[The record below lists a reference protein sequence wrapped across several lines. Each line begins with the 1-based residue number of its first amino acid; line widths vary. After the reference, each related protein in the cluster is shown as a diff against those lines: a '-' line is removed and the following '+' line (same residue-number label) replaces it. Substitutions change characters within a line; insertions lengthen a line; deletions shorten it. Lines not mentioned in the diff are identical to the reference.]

1 MAEALNPAS
10 ENDNLALT
18 AAKRLEAETTAGN
31 DHPETYKGASPIKV
45 NKLGHFVY
53 EVTDIE
59 RSVRFWTEL
68 MGFEET
74 DRNEIGMVF
83 FRCGADHH
91 AIGLKPA
98 KAKRRPKSGEALRME
113 HLALEVDN
121 MDVLF
126 KARDYLRDNGIPTV
140 FEGRK
145 GAGGNAA
152 LHFNDPDGYEFELYC
167 GMDQIDDTGRLRPAE
182 QFHRVKTLED
192 AVANPLPRKW

>member
-1 MAEALNPAS
+1 MIDYPA
-10 ENDNLALT
+10 D
-18 AAKRLEAETTAGN
+18 
-31 DHPETYKGASPIKV
+31 YKGASPIKV

-59 RSVRFWTEL
+59 RSVRFWTEV

-91 AIGLKPA
+91 AIGLKPSTA
-98 KAKRRPKSGEALRME
+98 LRRPKQGEALRME

-121 MDVLF
+121 VDVLF
-126 KARDYLRDNGIPTV
+126 RARDYLQENNIPTV

-167 GMDQIDDTGRLRPAE
+167 GMDQIDETGRLRPRE

-192 AVANPLPRKW
+192 AVAHPLPENW

>member
-1 MAEALNPAS
+1 MADALHPKS
-10 ENDNLALT
+10 ENDNLAATADKRLKAEET
-18 AAKRLEAETTAGN
+18 AAGAHPTA
-31 DHPETYKGASPIKV
+31 YKGASPIKV
-45 NKLGHFVY
+45 KKLGHFVY

-59 RSVRFWTEL
+59 RSVRFWTDL

-91 AIGLKPA
+91 VIGLKPSTA
-98 KAKRRPKSGEALRME
+98 PRRPKTGELLRME

-121 MDVLF
+121 IDVLF
-126 KARDYLRDNGIPTV
+126 KARDYLRDNNIPTV

-145 GAGGNAA
+145 GAGGNAG

-167 GMDQIDDTGRLRPAE
+167 GMDQIDETGRLRPAE

-192 AVANPLPRKW
+192 AVANPLPEKW

>member
-1 MAEALNPAS
+1 MVSSPTTTDTHHPA
-10 ENDNLALT
+10 T
-18 AAKRLEAETTAGN
+18 YAG
-31 DHPETYKGASPIKV
+31 ESPIKV
-45 NKLGHFVY
+45 NKLGHLVY
-53 EVTDIE
+53 EVTDME

-98 KAKRRPKSGEALRME
+98 TAKRRPKSGEALRME

-121 MDVLF
+121 VEVLF
-126 KARDYLRDNGIPTV
+126 KARDYLRLNNIPTV

-145 GAGGNAA
+145 GAGGNMA

-167 GMDQIDDTGRLRPAE
+167 GMDQIDAGGRLRPRE
-182 QFHRVKTLED
+182 QFHRVGTLED
-192 AVANPLPRKW
+192 AVANPLPTKW

>member
-1 MAEALNPAS
+1 M
-10 ENDNLALT
+10 T
-18 AAKRLEAETTAGN
+18 
-31 DHPETYKGASPIKV
+31 DHPESYDGASPIKI

-53 EVTDIE
+53 EVSDME
-59 RSVRFWTEL
+59 RSVRFWTEV

-98 KAKRRPKSGEALRME
+98 TAKTRPATGAALRME
-113 HLALEVDN
+113 HLALEVDDI
-121 MDVLF
+121 DVLF
-126 KARDYLRDNGIPTV
+126 KARDYLRQNNIQTV

-145 GAGGNAA
+145 GPGGNMA

-167 GMDQIDDTGRLRPAE
+167 GMDQIGDSGRLRPAE

-192 AVANPLPRKW
+192 AVANPLPEKW